1 MIGTAAALA
10 AMAAATVASSAIGS
24 SAAKSAAGTQSA
36 AADRAAQLQADQF
49 AQQRADQ
56 EPFRQAGITTQNELL
71 RQLGLGG
78 EAGSAGYGNLMRNF
92 SQQDFQA
99 DPGYGFRMS
108 EGLKAIDR
116 QAAARGG
123 LISGG
128 ALKAAQGYGQDL
140 ASQEYQNAFNR
151 YQTNR
156 GSVYGMLSGQQGVG
170 QAATNALGQAGQNY
184 ANQAGEAYM
193 GAGNARASG
202 YIGAANAIGQ
212 GVGGISNMYM
222 QNQMMNS
229 IRNNNLNS
237 AAYSY
242 GGLSPSYGGGY
253 YGGSGSAPMWAGGDM
268 TGGMPVG

>member
-10 AMAAATVASSAIGS
+10 LGAATIGSAAIGANAS
-24 SAAKSAAGTQSA
+24 RKAANTQASAADQ
-36 AADRAAQLQADQF
+36 AAQLQADQF
-49 AQQRADQ
+49 AQQRANQ

-99 DPGYGFRMS
+99 DPGYQFRLS
-108 EGLKAIDR
+108 EGLKALDR

-156 GSVYGMLSGQQGVG
+156 NSVYGMLSGQQGVG
-170 QAATNALGQAGQNY
+170 QAATNAMGAAGQNY

-212 GVGGISNMYM
+212 GVGGLTNMYM
-222 QNQMMNS
+222 QNQM
-229 IRNNNLNS
+229 LNRFAPS
-237 AAYSY
+237 AGASLNYYTPISGWPESTSTLK
-242 GGLSPSYGGGY
+242 GG
-253 YGGSGSAPMWAGGDM
+253 
-268 TGGMPVG
+268 

>member
-1 MIGTAAALA
+1 MSFITAAFLGPAIMGA
-10 AMAAATVASSAIGS
+10 AVVGSSLIGS
-24 SAAKSAAGTQSA
+24 SAAKSAADVQSK

-78 EAGSAGYGNLMRNF
+78 DATSAGYGNLMRNF

-99 DPGYGFRMS
+99 DPGYQFRLG
-108 EGLKAIDR
+108 EGLKSLDR

-123 LISGG
+123 LISGS

-170 QAATNALGQAGQNY
+170 QGATNAMGAAGQNY

-193 GAGNARASG
+193 GAANARASG
-202 YIGAANAIGQ
+202 YIGSANAIGQ

-222 QNQMMNS
+222 QNQF
-229 IRNNNLNS
+229 LNRFGS
-237 AAYSY
+237 GA
-242 GGLSPSYGGGY
+242 GGGASLNY
-253 YGGSGSAPMWAGGDM
+253 FTPTLGGQPASLSYINPTGS
-268 TGGMPVG
+268 

>member
-1 MIGTAAALA
+1 MSAVTAAIISASALA
-10 AMAAATVASSAIGS
+10 GSAIIGAVS
-24 SAAKSAAGTQSA
+24 SNSAANTQA
-36 AADRAAQLQADQF
+36 RAADRAAQLQADQF

-56 EPFRQAGITTQNELL
+56 EPFRQAGITTQNELM

-99 DPGYGFRMS
+99 DPGYQFRLS
-108 EGLKAIDR
+108 EGLKGLDR

-123 LISGG
+123 LISGS

-170 QAATNALGQAGQNY
+170 QGATNAMGQAGQNY

-202 YIGAANAIGQ
+202 YMGAANAIGQ
-212 GVGGISNMYM
+212 GAGGISNMYM
-222 QNQMMNS
+222 QNQMMN
-229 IRNNNLNS
+229 RMFP
-237 AAYSY
+237 
-242 GGLSPSYGGGY
+242 SPSAGASLNYFTPTLGAGQGYINPYG
-253 YGGSGSAPMWAGGDM
+253 P
-268 TGGMPVG
+268 

>member
-128 ALKAAQGYGQDL
+128 ALKAAERYGQNL
-140 ASQEYQNAFNR
+140 ASDEYQNAFNR

-170 QAATNALGQAGQNY
+170 QTATNALGAAGQNY
-184 ANQAGEAYM
+184 ATNAGEAYM

-202 YIGAANAIGQ
+202 YIGQANAIGQ
-212 GVGGISNMYM
+212 GVGGLSNMYM
-222 QNQMMNS
+222 TNQM
-229 IRNNNLNS
+229 LNRFAPS
-237 AAYSY
+237 AGASLDYYTPTLGPGQGYINPY
-242 GGLSPSYGGGY
+242 GQ
-253 YGGSGSAPMWAGGDM
+253 
-268 TGGMPVG
+268 